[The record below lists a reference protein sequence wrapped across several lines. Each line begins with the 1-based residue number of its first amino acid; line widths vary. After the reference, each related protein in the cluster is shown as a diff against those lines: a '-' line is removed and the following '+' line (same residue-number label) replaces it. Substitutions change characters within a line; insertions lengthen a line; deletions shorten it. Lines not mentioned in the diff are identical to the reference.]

1 MRVCVCVISNTNL
14 TRFAAVPV
22 ELGLKHPVRWPPIFP
37 KNIGIFAW
45 AFLALVSHWFH
56 TPSVHRRFVGD
67 SHPLRDACP
76 SQHWSFGV
84 LGRSRGRCDLFWSRR
99 GGRSRDGTRDA
110 RPRTDRAPTLGLVD
124 VATLRRWPSSPLP
137 SSRASTRSWRPAWR
151 AGAGALRW
159 RNVSSARAPP
169 PRAQALTCKRA
180 VPKKKTMTD

>member
-1 MRVCVCVISNTNL
+1 M
-14 TRFAAVPV
+14 AAY
-22 ELGLKHPVRWPPIFP
+22 FS

-84 LGRSRGRCDLFWSRR
+84 LGRCATFSGL
-99 GGRSRDGTRDA
+99 GAAGAHSRDGTRDA

-169 PRAQALTCKRA
+169 PRAQALKRA
-180 VPKKKTMTD
+180 VPKKNDRLKTNGIRQYNVFG